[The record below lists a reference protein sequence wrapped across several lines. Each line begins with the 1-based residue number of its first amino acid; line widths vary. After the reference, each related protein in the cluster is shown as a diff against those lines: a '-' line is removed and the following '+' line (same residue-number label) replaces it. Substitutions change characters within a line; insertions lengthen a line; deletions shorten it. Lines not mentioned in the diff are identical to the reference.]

1 MIPRKNHQKS
11 ECREILEE
19 RKAQLSEK
27 PLLIAIFE
35 TMRHHL
41 SFFTA
46 LLLLGCAVQS
56 QPQGGPR
63 DETPPTIVA
72 QNPAMGTLN
81 WSGNAAVVTF
91 DEYIQAKNL
100 RTAITTTPALEGIE
114 AEIKGKR
121 LLIEWEPQE
130 LLPNTT
136 YRISLGDAV
145 GDLNENNAY
154 PNLQFVWSTG
164 PYINSLRLQGTIVPG
179 KTTPFNKLNIWL
191 IPAGTDTVS
200 TAVFSGTPDKDG
212 NFSFTYMPA
221 QTFDVLAFEDVN
233 FNGTWDWESEP
244 FGMSKNHPTGMDSSL
259 ITVPYFNTV
268 FETPEVPKE
277 GLMDSIAAVLDTAKA
292 ENLGH
297 LALVVP
303 GVDTDTYGWLLHESG
318 YEINFE
324 FRPVRQADTTY
335 IDLGNLLPGKYTFK
349 GFVDENLDS
358 NWTPASW
365 FNNLPGEFI
374 LPEQTF
380 ELKANWDLEQPLNF
394 K

>member
-1 MIPRKNHQKS
+1 
-11 ECREILEE
+11 
-19 RKAQLSEK
+19 LSEK

-35 TMRHHL
+35 SMRHYL
-41 SFFTA
+41 PFFTA
-46 LLLLGCAVQS
+46 FLLVGCAVQS

-72 QNPAMGTLN
+72 QSPAMGTLN
-81 WSGNAAVVTF
+81 WSGNSAEVVF

-100 RTAITTTPALEGIE
+100 RTALTTTPALEGIE

-121 LLIEWEPQE
+121 LSIQWEPQE

-164 PYINSLRLQGTIVPG
+164 PYIDSLRLQGTIVPG
-179 KTTPFNKLNIWL
+179 KTTPFDKLNIWL

-200 TAVFSGTPDKDG
+200 TAVFSSTPDKDG
-212 NFSFTYMPA
+212 NFSFAYMPA
-221 QTFDVLAFEDVN
+221 QTFDILAFEDVN
-233 FNGTWDWESEP
+233 FNGTWDWETEP

-259 ITVPYFNTV
+259 ITVPYFNTT
-268 FETPEVPKE
+268 FETPEAPKE

-297 LALVVP
+297 LVLVAP
-303 GVDTDTYGWLLHESG
+303 GVDIATYGWLLHESG
-318 YEINFE
+318 YQASFIFH
-324 FRPVRQADTTY
+324 PARQWDTTY

-365 FNNLPGEFI
+365 FNNLLGEFI

-394 K
+394 KL

>member
-1 MIPRKNHQKS
+1 M
-11 ECREILEE
+11 
-19 RKAQLSEK
+19 SEK
-27 PLLIAIFE
+27 PHLIAIFE

-46 LLLLGCAVQS
+46 LLLVGCAVQS

-63 DETPPTIVA
+63 DESPPTIVA
-72 QNPAMGTLN
+72 QSPAMGTLN
-81 WSGNAAVVTF
+81 WSGNSAEVTF

-100 RTAITTTPALEGIE
+100 RTALTTTPAMEGIE

-164 PYINSLRLQGTIVPG
+164 PYIDSLRLQGTIVPG
-179 KTTPFNKLNIWL
+179 KTTPFDKLNIWL

-200 TAVFSGTPDKDG
+200 TAVFSGTTDKDG
-212 NFSFTYMPA
+212 NFSFAYMPA

-233 FNGTWDWESEP
+233 FNGTWDWETEP

-259 ITVPYFNTV
+259 ITVPYFNTT
-268 FETPEVPKE
+268 FESPEVPKE
-277 GLMDSIAAVLDTAKA
+277 GLMDSIAAILDTAKA

-297 LALVVP
+297 LVLVAH
-303 GVDTDTYGWLLHESG
+303 GVDTATYGWLLHESG
-318 YEINFE
+318 YQASFV
-324 FRPVRQADTTY
+324 FHPVRQWDTTY
-335 IDLGNLLPGKYTFK
+335 MDLGNLLPGKYTFK